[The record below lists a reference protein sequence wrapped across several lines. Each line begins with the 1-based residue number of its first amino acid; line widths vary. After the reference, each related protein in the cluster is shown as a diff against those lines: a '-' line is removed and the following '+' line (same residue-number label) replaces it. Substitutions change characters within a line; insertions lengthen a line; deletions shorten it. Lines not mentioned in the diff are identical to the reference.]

1 MIDVLEFKNRRHFME
16 FKKAENLEDAWYN
29 FDPDLTLPI
38 PKGKA
43 FYVERERYSLARL
56 KSNLLRTKQ
65 SKKYFVCGHKGS
77 GKSTELNYLA
87 ADRELQQRFKIVHF
101 SLNETCDYKTLT
113 YIDLPVS
120 IALQLRENPELRLSD
135 DWKRELDEWFMTV
148 TREIDK
154 KEGYDT
160 QVEAGAKAAFFAEF
174 KFRLKTGTTWR
185 SHMKTVIEPRLSPLL
200 ELLDHAVTEIREKEK
215 KDLLVIIDNIEK
227 ADDAKIKEIIRDNYT
242 SLMQT
247 DIFII
252 YTLPISLRGDREV
265 VIPRD
270 QLYPIPCI
278 KYFDKGK
285 RDKFTDGKRLLIEFI
300 DKRMNLELIEDK
312 ALEEAIRLSGGVFR
326 ELARVMQIAID
337 SVLEADRDKILLED
351 VVKARHEIV
360 KSYQPILRP
369 DDYKLMHQIAL
380 SNDWLDNV
388 EFMLQ
393 HLIVLEYEN
402 DTLWLDVRY
411 ALLPFLEEKLGENKI

>member
-1 MIDVLEFKNRRHFME
+1 
-16 FKKAENLEDAWYN
+16 
-29 FDPDLTLPI
+29 
-38 PKGKA
+38 
-43 FYVERERYSLARL
+43 
-56 KSNLLRTKQ
+56 
-65 SKKYFVCGHKGS
+65 
-77 GKSTELNYLA
+77 
-87 ADRELQQRFKIVHF
+87 
-101 SLNETCDYKTLT
+101 LT

-120 IALQLRENPELRLSD
+120 IALQLREMSDLKLSN
-135 DWKRELDEWFMTV
+135 DWKKELDEWFMTV

-160 QVEAGAKAAFFAEF
+160 QVEAGARAFFAGF
-174 KFRLKTGTTWR
+174 KLRLKTGATWR
-185 SHMKTVIEPRLSPLL
+185 SHMKTVIEPRLSDLL
-200 ELLDHAVTEIREKEK
+200 QLLDHAVTEIMEKEK

-227 ADDAKIKEIIRDNYT
+227 ADDAKIKEIIKDNYT

-312 ALEEAIRLSGGVFR
+312 AQEEAIRLSGGVFR

-337 SVLEADRDKILLED
+337 SALEADRNKIMLED
-351 VVKARHEIV
+351 VVNARHEIV

-402 DTLWLDVRY
+402 HTLWLDVRY
-411 ALLPFLEEKLGENKI
+411 ALLPFLEEKLGKNKI

>member
-1 MIDVLEFKNRRHFME
+1 ME
-16 FKKAENLEDAWYN
+16 FKKAKNLEEAWYN
-29 FDPDLTLPI
+29 FDPDLTLPM
-38 PKGKA
+38 PEGQA
-43 FYVERERYSLARL
+43 FYVEREGYSLARL
-56 KSNLLRTKQ
+56 KSNLLRVKQ
-65 SKKYFVCGHKGS
+65 PKKYFVCGHKGS
-77 GKSTELNYLA
+77 GKSTELNRLA
-87 ADRELQQRFKIVHF
+87 ADRDVQERFKIVHF

-120 IALQLRENPELRLSD
+120 IALQLRENTGLKLSD
-135 DWKRELDEWFMTV
+135 DWKRELDQWFMTV

-154 KEGYDT
+154 KEGYDAE
-160 QVEAGAKAAFFAEF
+160 VEAGAKTFFAGF
-174 KFRLKTGTTWR
+174 KLRLKTGTTWR
-185 SHMKTVIEPRLSPLL
+185 SHMKKVIEPRLMPLL
-200 ELLDHAVTEIREKEK
+200 ELLNHAVTEIKEKEK

-227 ADDAKIKEIIRDNYT
+227 ADDSKIKEIIRDNYT
-242 SLMQT
+242 SLMET

-265 VIPRD
+265 IIHRD

-278 KYFDKGK
+278 KYFDRGK
-285 RDKFTDGKRLLIEFI
+285 RDAFTDGKKLLIEFI
-300 DKRMNLELIEDK
+300 EKRMSLELIEEK
-312 ALEEAIRLSGGVFR
+312 ACEEAIRLSGGVFR

-337 SVLEADRDKILLED
+337 SALEADRDKILFEDLEK
-351 VVKARHEIV
+351 VRHEIV

-369 DDYKLMHQIAL
+369 DDYKLMYQIAI
-380 SNDWLDNV
+380 SNDWLDDV

-411 ALLPFLEEKLGENKI
+411 ALLQFLEEKYPGNKDEVKED